1 MYATEILEEKRLCNI
16 GSYEERLRGFDWAI
30 AEKEMGWG
38 RGDPLN
44 IGWHLTDRICRLG
57 LAKKPALLWEGSDG
71 RERTYTF
78 GDLRLLS
85 NAVAAALSR
94 LGLEPSERVCLF
106 LDRVPELYIA
116 FVGIL
121 KMGGIVQPL
130 FSAFGEESLLTRLLD
145 AGTAAVLTQKKH
157 LPKAAADP
165 RAGSRPS
172 ARSSSSTRRG
182 SR

>member
-1 MYATEILEEKRLCNI
+1 MYATEVLEEKRLCNI

-57 LAKKPALLWEGSDG
+57 LARKPALLWEGSDG

-94 LGLEPSERVCLF
+94 LG
-106 LDRVPELYIA
+106 I
-116 FVGIL
+116 
-121 KMGGIVQPL
+121 
-130 FSAFGEESLLTRLLD
+130 
-145 AGTAAVLTQKKH
+145 
-157 LPKAAADP
+157 AAAHHRDSTE
-165 RAGSRPS
+165 RARR
-172 ARSSSSTRRG
+172 ARR
-182 SR
+182 